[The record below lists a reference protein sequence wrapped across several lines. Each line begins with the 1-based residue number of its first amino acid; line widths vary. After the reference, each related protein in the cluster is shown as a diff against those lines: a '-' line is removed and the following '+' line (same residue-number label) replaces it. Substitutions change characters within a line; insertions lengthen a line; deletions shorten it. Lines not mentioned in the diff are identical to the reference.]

1 MHEGCRHPPPAVCA
15 DRIAIPFRSNQQPS
29 TELIEVVIMAK
40 QTLTAFYDNR
50 EYANNAALML
60 RQAGVP
66 ETDVTVSP
74 AASGTSTSSM
84 ASSADGKGFWASLE
98 EMFGGTDDH
107 ATYAE
112 GLRRGGTMLVANVED
127 AKLDDAIRILEQ
139 HGSVDLTE
147 RETTWRSEGWTGAP
161 SVGGSAAAGT
171 ASAFGLAS
179 TQTATPAPVVDTRT
193 TRNEPVRTGATAART
208 GKDDVLQVVEEEINV
223 GKRAVNRGKVRIHS
237 YVVETPVNESVTLR
251 GETVSIERR
260 PLDRPVAAA
269 NLGPDAFKDRTIE
282 MEEIDE
288 EAVVAKTARVVEEIG
303 IRKDVSD
310 RTQTITDTVRSTK
323 VDIEDAR
330 TTGGNTGLVSGFTSE
345 IAANMEV
352 VGSDG
357 QHVGVVDHVDGANIK
372 VKRMDPASG
381 GRHHLIPTSWVKS
394 IDAKIMLNASAAD
407 VMNRWTAA

>member
-1 MHEGCRHPPPAVCA
+1 
-15 DRIAIPFRSNQQPS
+15 
-29 TELIEVVIMAK
+29 MAK

-60 RQAGVP
+60 RQAGIP
-66 ETDVTVSP
+66 EADVTVSP
-74 AASGTSTSSM
+74 AGSGTSTSSM
-84 ASSADGKGFWASLE
+84 TSSADGKGFWASLE
-98 EMFGGTDDH
+98 EMFGGSDDH

-127 AKLDDAIRILEQ
+127 AKLEDAIRILEQ

-147 RETTWRSEGWTGAP
+147 RETTWRSEGWTGAAGL
-161 SVGGSAAAGT
+161 GGSAAAGT
-171 ASAFGLAS
+171 AGALGLAS
-179 TQTATPAPVVDTRT
+179 AGTTAPATAAETRM
-193 TRNEPVRTGATAART
+193 TRGEAVGTGATAART
-208 GKDDVLQVVEEEINV
+208 GKDDVVQVVEEEINV

-269 NLGPDAFKDRTIE
+269 DLGAEVFQDRTIE

-303 IRKDVSD
+303 IRKDVTD
-310 RTQTITDTVRSTK
+310 RTETITDTVRSTK

-330 TTGGNTGLVSGFTSE
+330 TTGGRTGLISGFATE

-357 QHVGVVDHVDGANIK
+357 QHVGVVDHLDGPNIK
-372 VKRMDPASG
+372 VKRMDPSSG
-381 GRHHLIPTSWVKS
+381 GKHHLIPTSWVKS
-394 IDAKIMLNASAAD
+394 VDTEVVLNASAAD